1 MPTTEVE
8 LDYRHKSFD
17 RIFDLGHRKEGIG
30 MRHEA
35 GLRSIR
41 NAPVQDSHTYFVI
54 LSSIDLGSRMNVG
67 SVTRE
72 RSAPGRS

>member
-17 RIFDLGHRKEGIG
+17 RIFDLGHRKEGFG

-41 NAPVQDSHTYFVI
+41 DARHKTATRTL
-54 LSSIDLGSRMNVG
+54 LSFQ
-67 SVTRE
+67 
-72 RSAPGRS
+72 A